1 MVVMRESITRFG
13 IRDGHFGVRAWSHY
27 ADACRTM
34 VLGIQ
39 AVRLGLVVATFGDVC
54 DGAS

>member
-1 MVVMRESITRFG
+1 MRESITRFG